1 MVGQFRELVRGAA
14 RGPLEVPIVSTV
26 TGAWATEE
34 QLADPDYWAIAPSA
48 DGPVLRRRAP
58 AARSAGPDPAG
69 GWSGP
74 DAGVARAPA
83 ASRPADR
90 LVLASLRH
98 PRQEI
103 SDQESMFRALGEVWA
118 AGGLVDWVAVHG
130 GRRQVVS
137 LPTYPFDPERH
148 WIDPVTAPPGVVS
161 RTLRGPRRRPFESRP
176 SRRSTSRPRGHLLPS
191 QPTTPRRPP
200 SPPMPR
206 RTRGGSGSSHGW
218 PPILSELSGVD
229 PAALDPSASF
239 ADLGFDS
246 LFLTQANAQFRKQFG
261 VRITFRQIFEEAPS
275 INSLAGFIDSKLAP
289 DAFPGPERKAVA
301 RVAVPA
307 QGMNGAK
314 EAGSMGVGA
323 DVDGTSISP
332 MERLIREQ
340 LRIMEQQLALMS
352 HGQLPAT
359 AATAAPGAAA
369 TALEAPEAPE
379 RRARRRPGLPATT
392 SRRATRDAA
401 LRATAP

>member
-1 MVGQFRELVRGAA
+1 M
-14 RGPLEVPIVSTV
+14 
-26 TGAWATEE
+26 
-34 QLADPDYWAIAPSA
+34 
-48 DGPVLRRRAP
+48 
-58 AARSAGPDPAG
+58 
-69 GWSGP
+69 
-74 DAGVARAPA
+74 
-83 ASRPADR
+83 
-90 LVLASLRH
+90 
-98 PRQEI
+98 
-103 SDQESMFRALGEVWA
+103 
-118 AGGLVDWVAVHG
+118 HG

-161 RTLRGPRRRPFESRP
+161 RTPPPVREPALEAVNQPPAGAPAPIPTDDTAEAAEP
-176 SRRSTSRPRGHLLPS
+176 ADAAEDSRRERIVARLAT
-191 QPTTPRRPP
+191 
-200 SPPMPR
+200 
-206 RTRGGSGSSHGW
+206 
-218 PPILSELSGVD
+218 ILSELSGVD

-289 DAFPGPERKAVA
+289 DAFPGPERKAVT

-369 TALEAPEAPE
+369 TALEAPEAPQASE
-379 RRARRRPGLPATT
+379 APARPGLPATT
-392 SRRATRDAA
+392 SRRATGDAA